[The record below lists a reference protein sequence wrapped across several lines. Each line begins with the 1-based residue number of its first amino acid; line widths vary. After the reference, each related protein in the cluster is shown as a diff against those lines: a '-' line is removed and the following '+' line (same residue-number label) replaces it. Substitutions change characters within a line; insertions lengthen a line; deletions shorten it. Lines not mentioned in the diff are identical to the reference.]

1 MRYSSYDKIQYF
13 SAQVT
18 GLQRSL
24 FCGECTAAAT
34 AVSLQNTSPSPHYLH
49 MHDLSPSPPF
59 LHPLAI
65 TSLLSVSLDL
75 PILNIS
81 YGWNRIIC
89 GFCVW
94 RLSLNVFWVDFMLQR
109 VTALRSFLWL
119 SNIPLYGY
127 TTFYLSVYQL
137 MDIWVISILW
147 FLGTF
152 VCKFLWE
159 HKFLILL
166 VELVGHVITLY
177 LSEELPN
184 CIPQ

>member
-1 MRYSSYDKIQYF
+1 MSIQ
-13 SAQVT
+13 Q
-18 GLQRSL
+18 
-24 FCGECTAAAT
+24 CG
-34 AVSLQNTSPSPHYLH
+34 VSIQQLSPLSHSRTLHHPQNYLH
-49 MHDLSPSPPF
+49 MHYLSPSFPF

-94 RLSLNVFWVDFMLQR
+94 CLSLNVFWVYFMLQR
-109 VTALRSFLWL
+109 VTALHSFLWL

-152 VCKFLWE
+152 VCKFL
-159 HKFLILL
+159 
-166 VELVGHVITLY
+166 
-177 LSEELPN
+177 
-184 CIPQ
+184 